1 MRAFAPRVRD
11 RVPMIAIPVPRVQRT
26 IAPGLQ
32 SIAFAA
38 LCFLAFFSMT
48 DLGGQLKPEYG
59 AVLATLLV
67 IPVWRTAW
75 PELLK
80 QPVARWLALF
90 VVFAIAHAAYAAA
103 AVPTF
108 SFAKQLSAA
117 AEPVRLLV
125 FSCVVGWWMSLM
137 PRRAPL
143 LFGLMI
149 AGLLLAVVAYMPWLD
164 MPQIWG
170 GRIRPRFGMPEN
182 MGGLLAAL
190 GGWLALCLLLKLWNA
205 HGRFGRRRG
214 LMLLCLLA
222 YIGSF
227 SALLF
232 SQSRGAWLA
241 FAATVPAVAFGLG
254 YWWKHGRA
262 ALPWLPLL
270 CVGAA
275 SLLLVVGGRDI
286 VAKRFAGA
294 DELLPGDARTIE
306 TDVGTHTALGVA
318 SHRASAPSASESIVG
333 AKGAKNP
340 KLAQREAS
348 VEADSEANNQAV
360 SARLALYRLGIERWK
375 ERPMLGWG
383 LRTTSALI
391 AQAGLVLDGQRHA
404 HLHSAYLDAL
414 VGMGLLGACLL
425 AGFVLLAIRELVLAW
440 RARIITNATFAMV
453 AGCIGIVL
461 IANGFDSLVWRYD
474 YTRAPL
480 EIVFGCCVAYGLIR
494 RRQAAQ
500 DPRG

>member
-1 MRAFAPRVRD
+1 
-11 RVPMIAIPVPRVQRT
+11 MIAVPVPHVQRT
-26 IAPGLQ
+26 VAPGLQ

-103 AVPTF
+103 AVPAF

-182 MGGLLAAL
+182 LGGLLAAL

-205 HGRFGRRRG
+205 HGRFGRRSG

-270 CVGAA
+270 CVGAV

-294 DELLPGDARTIE
+294 DELLPGDARTAE

-340 KLAQREAS
+340 KLAQREAR

-500 DPRG
+500 GPRG